1 MSNTTINSTDQY
13 AEIFEMLLKASKS
26 LKWPSTRFTA
36 VADGTKVSL
45 SLASKGYIAIKLNGE
60 YAGKIMDPNS
70 DMIFYP
76 KNVEAL
82 KTEIATFCSFP
93 KYQVTIYGQR
103 FGSCCFCGRELTE
116 KASLYY
122 GYGPVCADKYGLPHE
137 LTDEQINLFDVEI

>member
-1 MSNTTINSTDQY
+1 MSKVDQY
-13 AEIFEMLLKASKS
+13 AEIFGMLTKAAKTI
-26 LKWPSTRFTA
+26 KWPSIRFTA
-36 VADGTKVSL
+36 IANGNKVSL

-93 KYQVTIYGQR
+93 KYQSKIYGQR

-116 KASLYY
+116 KASLFY
-122 GYGPVCADKYGLPHE
+122 GYGPVCAEKFGLPHE
-137 LTDEQINLFDVEI
+137 LDSTTELDLETLDW